1 MAEGCTNRQPTEAAK
16 LASTLI
22 QQKHKE
28 EEARV
33 QLDDEEEAQRKQNQE
48 GEKKKQEEAKKAAI
62 EQKRAKERAA
72 RREKEVQDRKERAIA
87 YQQELAAAAG
97 RANKSK
103 AMKSNA
109 DWDKFDVDE
118 ELTRIEDEDRRTRGL
133 NDKEITNEK
142 ILEIMEDQN
151 LSQADKM
158 EKCMHMVGHKEYEY
172 AETEEDKAR
181 NESQELMNRMQNPN
195 LNPRDKMHYM
205 QEAFEK
211 RNS

>member
-1 MAEGCTNRQPTEAAK
+1 
-16 LASTLI
+16 
-22 QQKHKE
+22 
-28 EEARV
+28 
-33 QLDDEEEAQRKQNQE
+33 
-48 GEKKKQEEAKKAAI
+48 
-62 EQKRAKERAA
+62 
-72 RREKEVQDRKERAIA
+72 
-87 YQQELAAAAG
+87 
-97 RANKSK
+97 
-103 AMKSNA
+103 MKSNA

-142 ILEIMEDQN
+142 ILEIMEDQT